1 MKTLSKSDFQLA
13 SSCAKKLIYKKAF
26 YPTTNDTNEY
36 MEMLAQGGYIIGQ
49 MAKLYYPSGIEISG
63 GQEQCFESTRKLM
76 LQGNVVLFE
85 PAIRSGQKL
94 VRIDILV
101 KEGNKLHLIE
111 VKSASY
117 DSTDPKCKPK
127 LAKHINDAAYQFMVL
142 SEAYPGFEITC
153 SLFMPDKSKR
163 TAIEGLAG
171 WFTIEKGKTVN
182 EENEDIIT
190 QEKSKFQKPNVVFR
204 YENHP
209 DKLKHV
215 SQLVSNGIL
224 SLLDITEEVIALQP
238 EINQKANVYL
248 RILNEGITKADYQIG
263 KNCKGCEFKSAEADK
278 NGYNE
283 CWHDLPSPE
292 HHIFDLYY
300 GGAIKNE
307 EKEFVINELISS
319 GKTSLFDFNPDQ
331 LKNKNGDVGSR
342 AQRQIIQI
350 ENTQKNTEWISPE
363 LKSRF
368 DEFQYPLHFIDF
380 ETYTGAVPFH
390 KGMRPYELIAFQWSC
405 HTIKY
410 KGARTEHKEWIHTG
424 DMFPNADVFP
434 NFEFARSL
442 MQHIGDTGT
451 PLMWATHE
459 NTVLRSILNQ
469 MEVFENKDS
478 SLKDWLIRM
487 TSDDGREGRWVDMNK
502 LTLQNYF
509 HPYMKGR
516 TSIKKVL
523 PAVWSHFPEL
533 HKVPDFKD
541 YAPESFIEGIID
553 PYDTLT
559 KGINFEETDD
569 DVVSGGTDAMRAYHR
584 IRFDETLSIEQKDEI
599 RRQLLQYCK
608 LDTMAMVIIAYHWG
622 LK

>member
-13 SSCAKKLIYKKAF
+13 SSCAKKLGYKKAF
-26 YPTTNDTNEY
+26 YPTNNDTNEY

-49 MAKLYYPSGIEISG
+49 MAKLYYPGGIEISG

-76 LQGNVVLFE
+76 SQEDVVLFE
-85 PAIRSGQKL
+85 PAIRSGQKI

-101 KEGNKLHLIE
+101 KERNKLHLIE

-117 DSTDPKCKPK
+117 DSSDPKCKPK

-142 SEAYPGFEITC
+142 SEAYPDFEITC
-153 SLFMPDKSKR
+153 SLFMPDKFRR

-171 WFTIEKGKTVN
+171 WFNIEKGKTIN

-190 QEKSKFQKPNVVFR
+190 QQKSKFQKPNVVFK

-224 SLLDITEEVIALQP
+224 SLLDITEEVIALQF

-278 NGYNE
+278 NGYND
-283 CWHDLPSPE
+283 CWHDLPSQE

-331 LKNKNGDVGSR
+331 LKNKNGEAGAR

-350 ENTQKNTEWISPE
+350 ENTRQNSEWISPE
-363 LKSRF
+363 LKNKF

-390 KGMRPYELIAFQWSC
+390 NGMRPYELIAFQWSC

-424 DMFPNADVFP
+424 TMFPDSDAFP
-434 NFEFARSL
+434 NFEFAKSL

-469 MEVFENKDS
+469 MDVFEINDG
-478 SLKDWLIRM
+478 SLKDWLVRM

-533 HKVPDFKD
+533 HTVPDFKD

-559 KGINFEETDD
+559 KGINFEEMDD